1 MKKISRLAVL
11 IILTAL
17 IINDYFPDLLF
28 SFRASNL
35 VFILVIFVLFA
46 INNFMFAHDS
56 AKKKLKSELF
66 LLLYLAALLIL
77 LTLAGGHSTSFLSLD
92 NSILWIL
99 FAFDLLRIRFQWKNE
114 TKQNEVRSS

>member
-11 IILTAL
+11 IILTVL

-28 SFRASNL
+28 SFRSSNL
-35 VFILVIFVLFA
+35 ILILVIFVLFA
-46 INNFMFAHDS
+46 INNFMFAHDP

-66 LLLYLAALLIL
+66 LLLYLAALLVL

-99 FAFDLLRIRFQWKNE
+99 FAFDLLRIRFLWKKE
-114 TKQNEVRSS
+114 TKKRDL